1 MWLSSA
7 LEDVAKSGHR
17 LCILFEQSTEDPLAV
32 AQSLLAATRLSS
44 PEVVYFTANGILSTG
59 QGTSGAS
66 GMHVLTHSE
75 YEKALG
81 QTNDVCIFSDLNHL
95 TPVTFLSHW
104 CYNAATLLLFRCYTC
119 ITVVSTLV

>member
-32 AQSLLAATRLSS
+32 AQSLLAATRLTS
-44 PEVVYFTANGILSTG
+44 PAVVYFTANGGPG
-59 QGTSGAS
+59 QGAS
-66 GMHVLTHSE
+66 GVQVLTHSE

-95 TPVTFLSHW
+95 TPVTLLSHC
-104 CYNAATLLLFRCYTC
+104 CYSAVTLLFFRCYTG
-119 ITVVSTLV
+119 ITVVITLV